1 MTHKFAICLYQPDM
15 PQNLGVIIR
24 TAACLEFPL
33 HIIKPLPFSM
43 TDKRFKGAVMDYIDH
58 CEIVNHENWENFYL
72 YSKKNNNRII
82 LATTKTDNNLYE
94 FKFED
99 NDIILF
105 GKETAGVPET
115 IHNTVNN
122 KITIPI
128 NSKTRSLN
136 LATSVAI
143 VDRKSTRLNSS
154 HSQQSRMPSSA

>member
-1 MTHKFAICLYQPDM
+1 M

-82 LATTKTDNNLYE
+82 LATTKTTITFTSLSLKIMILFYLE
-94 FKFED
+94 KKQQVCQKQF
-99 NDIILF
+99 IILS
-105 GKETAGVPET
+105 
-115 IHNTVNN
+115 
-122 KITIPI
+122 IT
-128 NSKTRSLN
+128 K
-136 LATSVAI
+136 
-143 VDRKSTRLNSS
+143 
-154 HSQQSRMPSSA
+154 

>member
-58 CEIVNHENWENFYL
+58 CKIVNHENWDNFYL

-128 NSKTRSLN
+128 SSKTRSLN

-143 VDRKSTRLNSS
+143 VVSS
-154 HSQQSRMPSSA
+154 IKADF

>member
-58 CEIVNHENWENFYL
+58 CEIVNHENWDNFYL
-72 YSKKNNNRII
+72 YSNKNNNRII
-82 LATTKTDNNLYE
+82 LATTKTKNSLYD
-94 FKFED
+94 FQFED

-105 GKETAGVPET
+105 GKETAGVPKI

-128 NSKTRSLN
+128 NNKTRSLN

-143 VDRKSTRLNSS
+143 VVSS
-154 HSQQSRMPSSA
+154 IKTDF

>member
-58 CEIVNHENWENFYL
+58 CEIVNHENWDNFYL

-115 IHNTVNN
+115 IHKTVNN

-128 NSKTRSLN
+128 NNKTRSLN

-143 VDRKSTRLNSS
+143 VVSS
-154 HSQQSRMPSSA
+154 IKADF

>member
-58 CEIVNHENWENFYL
+58 CEIVNHENWDNFYL

-82 LATTKTDNNLYE
+82 LATTKTENNRYE

-143 VDRKSTRLNSS
+143 VVSS
-154 HSQQSRMPSSA
+154 IKADF

>member
-58 CEIVNHENWENFYL
+58 CEIVNNENWDNFYL

-143 VDRKSTRLNSS
+143 VVSS
-154 HSQQSRMPSSA
+154 IKADF

>member
-43 TDKRFKGAVMDYIDH
+43 TDKRIKGAVMDYIDH
-58 CEIVNHENWENFYL
+58 CEIVNHENWDNFYL
-72 YSKKNNNRII
+72 YSKKNNSRII

-128 NSKTRSLN
+128 SSKTRSLN

-143 VDRKSTRLNSS
+143 VVSS
-154 HSQQSRMPSSA
+154 IKADF

>member
-58 CEIVNHENWENFYL
+58 CEIVNHENWDNFYL

-105 GKETAGVPET
+105 GKETAGVPE
-115 IHNTVNN
+115 IVHNTVNN

-136 LATSVAI
+136 LAASVAI
-143 VDRKSTRLNSS
+143 VVSS
-154 HSQQSRMPSSA
+154 IKADF

>member
-58 CEIVNHENWENFYL
+58 CEIVNHENWDNFYL

-115 IHNTVNN
+115 IHNTVKN

-143 VDRKSTRLNSS
+143 VVSS
-154 HSQQSRMPSSA
+154 IKADF

>member
-58 CEIVNHENWENFYL
+58 CEIVNHENWDNFYL

-105 GKETAGVPET
+105 GKETAGVPEI
-115 IHNTVNN
+115 IHNTVNK

-143 VDRKSTRLNSS
+143 VVSS
-154 HSQQSRMPSSA
+154 IKADF

>member
-43 TDKRFKGAVMDYIDH
+43 TDKRFKGVVMDYIDH
-58 CEIVNHENWENFYL
+58 CEIVNHENWDNFYL

-115 IHNTVNN
+115 IHNTVND

-128 NSKTRSLN
+128 SSKTRSLN

-143 VDRKSTRLNSS
+143 IVSS
-154 HSQQSRMPSSA
+154 IKADF